1 MVSWDLGGI
10 LGALDCSLRT
20 PGEDEEPRGAYVGG
34 ARAQGHPVENGFPG
48 GQSWTCAN
56 DAQARHRLPSEVP
69 RTLYPKL
76 VKTLLRALV
85 ILKRKGRVQP
95 TQAPNN
101 NQQLTNLFFLNFPEV
116 AMVTCMCGFPGFLL

>member
-10 LGALDCSLRT
+10 LGGLDCSLRP

-34 ARAQGHPVENGFPG
+34 AQAQGHPVENGFPG
-48 GQSWTCAN
+48 GQSWTCA
-56 DAQARHRLPSEVP
+56 DGAQARHRLPSEVP

-76 VKTLLRALV
+76 VKTLLRDLV

-95 TQAPNN
+95 PQAPHN
-101 NQQLTNLFFLNFPEV
+101 NQQHKLIFFKLP
-116 AMVTCMCGFPGFLL
+116 